1 MTAHTLAGHF
11 SVDASAKRIRHYRFV
26 EERMMRTMGGWIAL
40 TPELS
45 AKLVLGRHVWDC
57 AQHAD
62 LWGKRLPELRAP
74 AQRSEPSGEALVRF
88 MAELASPEAFQQTAE
103 RLVGVYRV
111 LKPCLLATYEHH
123 LARANPVY
131 EPPTRRILERCIEEE
146 RRHVAAGEAIIRQLV
161 ATPDLTR
168 RAREWEQRLS
178 ERLGEWLRPLR
189 AMTSFHS
196 FHTRVTMSLV
206 IAVPL
211 VLFHQSQEHI
221 LETRLAMD
229 IAQPA
234 SGREDLQRG
243 LRLSRIAK
251 DAVARALDAD
261 ARAILAGDLGAL
273 ERQVVP
279 EARDAVMPAYRELAG
294 GPVSELTL
302 VASARLGGHW
312 VLKQRLAGPDGV
324 RLLQARWQTGERGWQ
339 VAEAD
344 IVRREPA
351 P

>member
-1 MTAHTLAGHF
+1 VTAHTLAGHF

-74 AQRSEPSGEALVRF
+74 AQRSEPSGEAFVRF
-88 MAELASPEAFQQTAE
+88 MAELASPEAFHQTAE

-123 LARANPVY
+123 LVRANPVY

-146 RRHVAAGEAIIRQLV
+146 RRHVAAGEAILRQLLT
-161 ATPDLTR
+161 TPDLTR
-168 RAREWEQRLS
+168 RAREWERHLS
-178 ERLGEWLRPLR
+178 ARLGETAGIAGDGVERRAAPPSAGEAPGIARDLVQVEKPL
-189 AMTSFHS
+189 
-196 FHTRVTMSLV
+196 
-206 IAVPL
+206 
-211 VLFHQSQEHI
+211 
-221 LETRLAMD
+221 
-229 IAQPA
+229 
-234 SGREDLQRG
+234 GRFPIPDEL
-243 LRLSRIAK
+243 
-251 DAVARALDAD
+251 ARALDAH
-261 ARAILAGDLGAL
+261 ARALRAGDLGAI
-273 ERQVVP
+273 ERQILP

-324 RLLQARWQTGERGWQ
+324 RLLQARWLPGERGWQ

>member
-26 EERMMRTMGGWIAL
+26 EERLMRTMGGWIAL

-74 AQRSEPSGEALVRF
+74 AQRSEPSGEAFVRF
-88 MAELASPEAFQQTAE
+88 MAELASPEAFHQTAE

-111 LKPCLLATYEHH
+111 LKPCLLATYEGH
-123 LARANPVY
+123 LAQANPVY
-131 EPPTRRILERCIEEE
+131 EPPTRRILERCIAEE
-146 RRHVAAGEAIIRQLV
+146 RRHVAAGEAIIRQLA
-161 ATPDLTR
+161 ATPDLAR
-168 RAREWEQRLS
+168 RAREWEQRLA
-178 ERLGEWLRPLR
+178 ERLAETAGIAGDGAERP
-189 AMTSFHS
+189 A
-196 FHTRVTMSLV
+196 
-206 IAVPL
+206 AP
-211 VLFHQSQEHI
+211 
-221 LETRLAMD
+221 
-229 IAQPA
+229 PA
-234 SGREDLQRG
+234 SGGAPEIAQDLVQVEKPLGRFPIPAELAG
-243 LRLSRIAK
+243 
-251 DAVARALDAD
+251 ALDAH
-261 ARAILAGDLGAL
+261 ARATLAGDLEAL

-279 EARDAVMPAYRELAG
+279 EARDAVMPAYREIAG
-294 GPVSELTL
+294 GSVSELTL

-312 VLKQRLAGPDGV
+312 VIKQRLAGPDGV
-324 RLLQARWQTGERGWQ
+324 RLLQARWQPGARGWQ

>member
-1 MTAHTLAGHF
+1 VTAHTLAGHF

-146 RRHVAAGEAIIRQLV
+146 RRHVAAGEAILRQLV

-178 ERLGEWLRPLR
+178 ERLGETAGIAGDGADRR
-189 AMTSFHS
+189 A
-196 FHTRVTMSLV
+196 
-206 IAVPL
+206 AP
-211 VLFHQSQEHI
+211 
-221 LETRLAMD
+221 
-229 IAQPA
+229 PA
-234 SGREDLQRG
+234 SGDSPEIARDLVQVEKPLGRFPIPDE
-243 LRLSRIAK
+243 L
-251 DAVARALDAD
+251 ARALDAQ

-279 EARDAVMPAYRELAG
+279 EAREAVMPAYRELAG

-312 VLKQRLAGPDGV
+312 VLKQRVAAPDGV
-324 RLLQARWQTGERGWQ
+324 RLLQSRWQTGERGWQ
-339 VAEAD
+339 VAEAE